1 MPVASVAVRMID
13 SDLKRLD
20 INSGWQFD
28 GTGKERHVPVVSFQR
43 HSVGCHRFA
52 PCIYSF

>member
-13 SDLKRLD
+13 SDLKRPD
-20 INSGWQFD
+20 INAGWQFD
-28 GTGKERHVPVVSFQR
+28 GTGEERHVPVVSFQR
-43 HSVGCHRFA
+43 HRVGCHRFA